1 MTTSRERILTALN
14 HKTPD
19 RIPIDFSGHRS
30 SGIAAVVYPKLR
42 RLLGLPEKTVRVY
55 DVIQQLAIIDE
66 DVLDILGVDTIEM
79 GRGFLLADKDWK
91 EWVLSDG
98 SDCQIPSYIRVE
110 RKGEDWLLLSDT
122 GLKLGIKK
130 KGWLYFEQNF
140 YPLRERGIK
149 DDDFSDL
156 ESKIEHTIWA
166 GILSPGA
173 HLPLNDKGLKEMAV
187 KAKAL
192 YESTDRAVI
201 GLFGGSMFELPQWL
215 YRMDNYLLY
224 LGMYPDAVA
233 RLSEKLCYIHMHNL
247 EKWLKAVGPYIDII
261 AFGDDLGGQ
270 NSSLISPDMYRRYY
284 KPFHK
289 NLWTRARELADVKV
303 MLHCCGGIR
312 ELIPDLI
319 DAGLDAINPV
329 QISCKGMD
337 TSELKAQFGDK
348 LTFWGG
354 GCDTRDILPY
364 ANPDDVK
371 KHVLDQLKV
380 LAPGGGFV
388 FQQVHNILA
397 DVPPENILAMF
408 EAIKAK

>member
-1 MTTSRERILTALN
+1 MITSRERVLTALN

-30 SGIAAVVYPKLR
+30 SGISAVVYPKLR

-55 DVIQQLAIIDE
+55 DVIQELAIIDE
-66 DVLDILGVDTIEM
+66 DLLDILGVDTIEM
-79 GRGFLLADKDWK
+79 GRGFLSDDKDWK
-91 EWVLSDG
+91 DWVLSDG
-98 SDCQIPSYIRVE
+98 TDCQIPSYTQVE
-110 RKGEDWLLLSDT
+110 RQGEDWILLSNK
-122 GLKLGIKK
+122 GIKLGIKK
-130 KGWLYFEQNF
+130 KGWLYFEQIF

-149 DDDFSDL
+149 DDNFSDL
-156 ESKIEHTIWA
+156 ENIMEHTMWS
-166 GILSPGA
+166 GILPPGA
-173 HLPLNDKGLKEMAV
+173 HLPLNDKGLKEMAE

-215 YRMDNYLLY
+215 YKMDNYLLY
-224 LGMYPDAVA
+224 LLMYPEAADH
-233 RLSEKLCYIHMHNL
+233 LSEKLCHIHMGNL
-247 EKWLKAVGPYIDII
+247 EKWLEAVGPYIDII
-261 AFGDDLGGQ
+261 SFGDDLGGQ

-284 KPFHK
+284 KPFHNK
-289 NLWTRARELADVKV
+289 LWTRARELANVKV

-319 DAGLDAINPV
+319 EAGLDAINPV
-329 QISCKGMD
+329 QISCQGMD
-337 TSELKAQFGDK
+337 AASLKARFGDK

-364 ANPDDVK
+364 AKPDDVK
-371 KHVLDQLKV
+371 KHVFSQLKV

-408 EAIKAK
+408 EATKAK